1 MQGNKIT
8 SLSQNIDIKKK
19 KKKKGGGETKGILLS
34 EDSIPVSSYSL
45 QGLQH
50 NDTVSS
56 DNLQEQDHKRQVNP
70 VIKHFLFIQKG
81 VVQD

>member
-1 MQGNKIT
+1 MFICKVT
-8 SLSQNIDIKKK
+8 KSQVCHRILTLKKE
-19 KKKKGGGETKGILLS
+19 KKKGGGGILLS

-56 DNLQEQDHKRQVNP
+56 DNLQEPDHK
-70 VIKHFLFIQKG
+70 KHKLIL
-81 VVQD
+81 